1 MFMDDYVVVVMTQ
14 ENIQSSS
21 KFFKFESYVVQRDL
35 RENIFMSTMYLK
47 IRLF

>member
-1 MFMDDYVVVVMTQ
+1 MDDYVLMVMTQ

-21 KFFKFESYVVQRDL
+21 KFFRFESYVVQRDL
-35 RENIFMSTMYLK
+35 GENIFVSTMYLK